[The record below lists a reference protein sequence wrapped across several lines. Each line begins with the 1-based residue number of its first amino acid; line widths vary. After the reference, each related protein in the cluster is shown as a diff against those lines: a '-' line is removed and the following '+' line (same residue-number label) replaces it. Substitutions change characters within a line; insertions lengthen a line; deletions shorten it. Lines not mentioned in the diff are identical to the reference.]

1 MVKDASEHA
10 CDEFLETIQ
19 GGLDDGD
26 EETKTIERMQL
37 HEMQKRNVQTT
48 ALRVQSY
55 FSVIQEVSSIYVQVS
70 KRHILPG
77 ISMIDELGLQDGP
90 DGGENARKRQVLDDY
105 AFTAKNEVRMVAG
118 AKQEEI
124 KNGLWKRVRQFA
136 TQAKL
141 LPPPTP
147 EELAEGGED
156 DVETFYPVE

>member
-10 CDEFLETIQ
+10 CDEFLDTINT
-19 GGLDDGD
+19 GFEDGD
-26 EETKTIERMQL
+26 DEVKTIERMEL
-37 HEMQKRNVQTT
+37 HEMQKRDVQTT

-90 DGGENARKRQVLDDY
+90 DPGENARKRQTLDDY
-105 AFTAKNEVRMVAG
+105 AHTTRTEVQKVATV
-118 AKQEEI
+118 KQEEI
-124 KNGLWKRVRQFA
+124 RSGLWRRVRQFA

-141 LPPPTP
+141 LPPPTR
-147 EELAEGGED
+147 EELAQEED
-156 DVETFYPVE
+156 AETYYPA